1 MVQNERV
8 AMVTTENAII
18 RNKIVNLSKIIHGQ
32 ADTSDVV
39 SYLTPG
45 DIKLMVIVAGQNKR
59 LQNGQRNAVLIKVL
73 FDGCLRISEALGLRP
88 CDIIKNA
95 DGYLLVVMGKGH
107 KPGQVAISAS
117 TVADLKSYC
126 YDFSIGQTDLIFNI
140 SRSQAFREIET
151 VYRAS
156 GVRQPSKLTDRVG
169 AVHVLRHSGCLA
181 RLALSGSPKE
191 VQEQLRHK
199 SSQMTLRYMKTL
211 SHLQAMKNQETI
223 NVWE

>member
-1 MVQNERV
+1 MTQNGNV
-8 AMVTTENAII
+8 AMVTTENTEIC
-18 RNKIVNLSKIIHGQ
+18 NKNTNLSKIIRGQ
-32 ADTSDVV
+32 ADTSDYVPH
-39 SYLTPG
+39 LTAG

-59 LQNGQRNAVLIKVL
+59 LQNGARNAVLIKVL

-107 KPGQVAISAS
+107 KPGQVAVSAS

-126 YDFSIGQTDLIFNI
+126 YDFNIAQGDLIFNI
-140 SRSQAFREIET
+140 SRSQAFREIEA

-169 AVHVLRHSGCLA
+169 AVHILRHSGCLA

-199 SSQMTLRYMKTL
+199 SASMTMRYLKTL
-211 SHLQAMKNQETI
+211 THIEAMKNQESI